1 MRADISAFIKAF
13 EVCDRDRI
21 VNLFP
26 QALLGL
32 LHADQLLATL
42 FIDNVD
48 GYNSLLL
55 GASPKSILTIID
67 NLTGGLQQFRF
78 PIICSCNLAY
88 GRMDREI
95 RTPGAAV
102 LRSRSSVRVSIVR
115 RAVYSLRNR

>member
-32 LHADQLLATL
+32 LHADQLFAAL

-67 NLTGGLQQFRF
+67 NLTGWATAVPISYNMQLQ
-78 PIICSCNLAY
+78 SC
-88 GRMDREI
+88 I
-95 RTPGAAV
+95 W
-102 LRSRSSVRVSIVR
+102 
-115 RAVYSLRNR
+115 